1 MDLPKLEPQETSPSA
16 IVARARRLSRYAD
29 ALLRAQ
35 PGLEEEL
42 RQQLGSPFPPPAMAA
57 YLDRQDIASPEA
69 LGTALRRLR
78 QRVMLR
84 VVTRDLG
91 GLADLAEVMRTVSA
105 LADLT
110 VRRACDA
117 HHAWLA
123 ERHGEPVGR
132 DSGAPQRLI
141 VVGMGKLG
149 GYELNVSSDIDLV
162 FVYPEDGDT
171 GGARPV
177 SNHEFFTRLGQRVI
191 GALHE
196 PTPEGIVFR
205 VDMRLRPF
213 GDSGPLVSS
222 FASLEN
228 YFITQGRE
236 WERYAWI
243 KGRPLCGERADELE
257 RLTRPFVFRKY
268 LDFGAYGSMREL
280 HAQIRTEVRR
290 RELSDNIKLGPGGIR
305 EIEFIAQV
313 FQLIRGGNVPQLRDR
328 STVTILERLGSL
340 GHLPADTVAELQR
353 AYAFL
358 RNLEHRLQYLDDRQT
373 QMLPQADDER
383 ALIAEAMG
391 YAGWNALSG
400 ALESERRQVTHHF
413 ESVFTGPQTP
423 SGDGGLEMLWREEP
437 DLDLACERLGDLGYS
452 RPKAICER
460 IKAFRTGPRY
470 RGLPRPSQKALDA
483 LVPATVA
490 AAARQSD
497 PDATL
502 DALLTL
508 LETISRRAAYLA
520 LLQEYPQALDR
531 VAKLASASRWACDYL
546 TRHPLVLD
554 ELLDTRELHSAPDW
568 EAAAGELRHLLAD
581 AEGDTERQ
589 MDVLRHF
596 QHAKL
601 FQLLAKDLEG
611 LLPLETLSDHLT
623 ALADLILEQ
632 VVAACWRDLRTRH
645 RETPKFAII
654 GYGKLG
660 GKELGYAS
668 DLDIIFLYDDD
679 DPRAPEAYAK
689 LAQRINTW
697 LTSYTAA
704 GLLYDTDLRLRP
716 DGAGGLL
723 VSPVAAFRE
732 YQRTKAWVWEHQ
744 AITRGR
750 FAAGDRDVGA
760 AFEEIRREV
769 LCLPR
774 DLETLKHEVVQMRQ
788 KMLDAH
794 PNKSELFDI
803 KHDRGGIIDVEFV
816 VQYLV
821 LGHAHRH
828 PGLTGN
834 IGNLAL
840 LKLAATLG
848 LVPEDLAERARAAYR
863 EFRRLQHRLRLSGA
877 QYARVPPESVEAHAA
892 AVRELWTTV
901 LGGA

>member
-1 MDLPKLEPQETSPSA
+1 MDLPRVEPADPSPAA

-29 ALLRAQ
+29 ALLQSR
-35 PGLEEEL
+35 PELEEEL
-42 RQQLGSPFPPPAMAA
+42 RAALAQPFAPEAMAA
-57 YLDRQDIASPEA
+57 YLDAADTASPEA
-69 LGTALRRLR
+69 LAAALRRLR

-84 VVTRDLG
+84 VIARDLA
-91 GLADLAEVMRTVSA
+91 GLADLTEVMRTVSA

-110 VRRACDA
+110 VARARDA

-123 ERHGEPVGR
+123 ERHGEPMGS
-132 DSGAPQRLI
+132 DSGLPQRLL

-149 GYELNVSSDIDLV
+149 GRELNVSSDVDLV
-162 FVYPEDGDT
+162 FVYPEDGESA
-171 GGARPV
+171 GPRSV
-177 SNHEFFTRLGQRVI
+177 SNHEFFTKLGQRLI

-196 PTPEGIVFR
+196 STPEGFVFR

-213 GDSGPLVSS
+213 GDSGPLVAS

-243 KGRPLCGERADELE
+243 KGRPLTPERADELE
-257 RLTRPFVFRKY
+257 KLTRPFVFRKY
-268 LDFGAYGSMREL
+268 LDFGAYASMRDL
-280 HAQIRTEVRR
+280 HAQIRAEVRR

-305 EIEFIAQV
+305 EVEFIAQV
-313 FQLIRGGNVPQLRDR
+313 FQLIRGGNVPQLRSR
-328 STVTILERLGSL
+328 STVAVLDRLGAL
-340 GHLPADTVAELQR
+340 GQLPADTVAQLQR

-373 QMLPQADDER
+373 QTLPAAAEDR

-391 YAGWNALSG
+391 CAGWSALG
-400 ALESERRQVTHHF
+400 EALDHERRLVTRHF
-413 ESVFTGPQTP
+413 EAVFAGPQTAVAD
-423 SGDGGLEMLWREEP
+423 DGLDRLWREEP
-437 DLDLACERLGDLGYS
+437 DLERSCEQLGALGYA
-452 RPKAICER
+452 RPEAICER
-460 IKAFRTGPRY
+460 LKAFRSGPRY
-470 RGLPRPSQKALDA
+470 RGLPRASQKALDA
-483 LVPATVA
+483 LVPATVM
-490 AAARQSD
+490 AAARHAD

-520 LLQEYPQALDR
+520 LLQEYPQALER
-531 VAKLASASRWACDYL
+531 VAKLASASRWAVDYL

-554 ELLDTRELHSAPDW
+554 ELLDPRELSREPDW
-568 EAAAGELRHLLAD
+568 QAAAAELLSLLAD
-581 AEGDTERQ
+581 TEGDTERQ

-596 QHAKL
+596 QHARL

-632 VVAACWRDLRTRH
+632 VVAQCWRGLRARH
-645 RETPKFAII
+645 RDEPRFAIV

-668 DLDIIFLYDDD
+668 DLDLIFLYDDD
-679 DPRAPEAYAK
+679 DPRAPEVYAK
-689 LAQRINTW
+689 LAQRINSW
-697 LTSYTAA
+697 LVSYTPA
-704 GLLYDTDLRLRP
+704 GVLYDTDLRLRP

-723 VSPVAAFRE
+723 VSSVAAFRD
-732 YQRTKAWVWEHQ
+732 YQRAKAWVWEHQ

-760 AFEEIRREV
+760 AFEAIRKEI

-774 DLETLKHEVVQMRQ
+774 DLETLRREVVQMRQ

-794 PNKSELFDI
+794 PNKSELLDL
-803 KHDRGGIIDVEFV
+803 KHDRGGIIDVEFA

-828 PGLTGN
+828 AELAGN

-848 LVPEDLAERARAAYR
+848 LLPAELAERARTAYR
-863 EFRRLQHRLRLSGA
+863 EFRRLQHRLRLTGA
-877 QYARVPPESVEAHAA
+877 QYARVPPEEVAPHAA
-892 AVRELWTTV
+892 AVRELWATV
-901 LGGA
+901 LGSS

>member
-1 MDLPKLEPQETSPSA
+1 MDLPRRKPLDSSPAAA
-16 IVARARRLSRYAD
+16 IARARRLSRFAD
-29 ALLRAQ
+29 ALLAAR
-35 PGLEEEL
+35 PELEDEL
-42 RQQLGSPFPPPAMAA
+42 RRDAEAPFTPQAMAA
-57 YLDRQDIASPEA
+57 WLDDQDLSSPDA
-69 LGTALRRLR
+69 LAAALRRLR

-84 VVTRDLG
+84 VVVRDLA
-91 GLADLAEVMRTVSA
+91 GLADLAEVMRSVSA
-105 LADLT
+105 LADLG
-110 VRRACDA
+110 VQRARDL
-117 HHAWLA
+117 HHGWLV
-123 ERHGEPVGR
+123 ERHGEPVGEE
-132 DSGAPQRLI
+132 SGTPQRLI

-149 GYELNVSSDIDLV
+149 GYELNVSSDVDLV
-162 FVYPEDGDT
+162 FVYPEEGET
-171 GGARPV
+171 GGARPL
-177 SNHEFFTRLGQRVI
+177 SNHEFFVRLGQRVI

-196 PTPEGIVFR
+196 HTPEGFVFR

-213 GDSGPLVSS
+213 GDSGPLASS

-243 KGRPLCGERADELE
+243 KARALTGERADDLD

-268 LDFGAYGSMREL
+268 LDFGAYASMRDL
-280 HAQIRTEVRR
+280 HAQIRAEVRR

-305 EIEFIAQV
+305 EVEFIAQV
-313 FQLIRGGNVPQLRDR
+313 FQLIRGGNVPQLRSR
-328 STVTILERLGSL
+328 STVTVLDRLARL
-340 GHLPADTVAELQR
+340 GHLPPETTAELQD

-373 QMLPQADDER
+373 QMLPPGDADR

-391 YAGWNALSG
+391 YAGWPALAD
-400 ALESERRQVTHHF
+400 ALEAVRRKVTHHF
-413 ESVFTGPQTP
+413 EAVFAGPQP
-423 SGDGGLEMLWREEP
+423 AADDGTLAMLWREEP
-437 DLDLACERLGDLGYS
+437 DLERSCGRLGELGYA
-452 RPKAICER
+452 RPMPICER
-460 IKAFRTGPRY
+460 IKAFRSGSRY
-470 RGLPRPSQKALDA
+470 RGLPRPSQKSLDA
-483 LVPATVA
+483 LVPATIA
-490 AAARQSD
+490 AAARQPD

-508 LETISRRAAYLA
+508 LETVSRRAAYLA
-520 LLQEYPQALDR
+520 LLQEYPQALER

-554 ELLDTRELHSAPDW
+554 ELLDTRELYSAPDW
-568 EAAAGELRHLLAD
+568 SAAADELASLLAD
-581 AEGDTERQ
+581 AEDDTERQ

-596 QHAKL
+596 QHARL

-632 VVAACWRDLRTRH
+632 VVAACWRGLRVRH
-645 RETPKFAII
+645 RDAPRFAVI

-679 DPRAPEAYAK
+679 DPQAQEVYAK

-697 LTSYTAA
+697 LTSYTSA
-704 GLLYDTDLRLRP
+704 GVLYDTDLRLRP

-723 VSPVAAFRE
+723 VSAVAAFRE

-750 FAAGDRDVGA
+750 YVAGDRDVGA
-760 AFEEIRREV
+760 AFETIRNEI
-769 LCLPR
+769 LCMPR
-774 DLETLKHEVVQMRQ
+774 DLDALRREVVQMRQ

-794 PNKSELFDI
+794 PNKSDLFDL

-828 PGLTGN
+828 PGLTAN
-834 IGNLAL
+834 LGNLAL
-840 LKLAATLG
+840 VRLAASLG
-848 LVPEDLAERARAAYR
+848 LVPGELAERVRDAYR

-877 QYARVPPESVEAHAA
+877 QYARVPAEGVEAHAA
-892 AVRELWTTV
+892 AVRELWDAV
-901 LGGA
+901 LGD

>member
-1 MDLPKLEPQETSPSA
+1 MDLTKSA
-16 IVARARRLSRYAD
+16 DQDLTPLAMVARARRLSRYVA
-29 ALLRAQ
+29 ALLQAQ
-35 PGLEEEL
+35 PVLEEEL
-42 RQQLGSPFPPPAMAA
+42 RESVSFPFAPEAMSA
-57 YLDRQDIASPEA
+57 YLDAQDAASPEA
-69 LGTALRRLR
+69 LAVALRRLR

-84 VVTRDLG
+84 IVARDLG
-91 GLADLAEVMRTVSA
+91 GRADLAEVMRTVSA

-110 VRRACDA
+110 VRRARDA

-123 ERHGEPVGR
+123 ERYGEPMG
-132 DSGAPQRLI
+132 SETGTPQHLM

-162 FVYPEDGDT
+162 FVYPEDGET
-171 GGARPV
+171 GGARPT
-177 SNHEFFTRLGQRVI
+177 SNHEFFTRLGQRLI
-191 GALHE
+191 GALNE
-196 PTPEGIVFR
+196 VTPDGFVFR

-213 GDSGPLVSS
+213 GESGPLVSS

-243 KGRPLCGERADELE
+243 KGRPLCAERADELHK
-257 RLTRPFVFRKY
+257 LTRPFIFRKY
-268 LDFGAYGSMREL
+268 LDFGAFASMRVL
-280 HAQIRTEVRR
+280 HGQIRAEVRR
-290 RELSDNIKLGPGGIR
+290 RELSANVKLGPGGIR

-313 FQLIRGGNVPQLRDR
+313 FQLIRGGNVPQLRER
-328 STVTILERLGSL
+328 STVAILDCLGNL
-340 GHLPADTVAELQR
+340 GYLPPDTVGELQQ

-373 QMLPQADDER
+373 QMLPEADGDR
-383 ALIAEAMG
+383 ALIAQAMG
-391 YAGWNALSG
+391 YADWSQLAD
-400 ALESERRQVTHHF
+400 ALESERQQVTRHF
-413 ESVFTGPQTP
+413 EAVFTGPQPAT
-423 SGDGGLEMLWREEP
+423 GDDGLEMVWREDP
-437 DLDLACERLGDLGYS
+437 DLEVACERLGALGYAK
-452 RPKAICER
+452 PEAMCER
-460 IKAFRTGPRY
+460 IKGFRTGSRY
-470 RGLPRPSQKALDA
+470 RGLPRLSQKALDA

-490 AAARQSD
+490 AAARQTD

-502 DALLTL
+502 EALLTL
-508 LETISRRAAYLA
+508 LETVSRRSAYLA

-531 VAKLASASRWACDYL
+531 VAKLASTSRWASDYL

-554 ELLDTRELHSAPDW
+554 EMLDPRELHSPPDW
-568 EAAAGELRHLLAD
+568 PAAREELRHLLAD

-611 LLPLETLSDHLT
+611 LLPLETLSDHLS

-632 VVAACWRDLRTRH
+632 VVAACWYDLRARH
-645 RETPKFAII
+645 RDAPKFAIV

-679 DPRAPEAYAK
+679 DARAPEAYAK
-689 LAQRINTW
+689 LAQRINAW

-723 VSPVAAFRE
+723 VSSVAAFRE
-732 YQRTKAWVWEHQ
+732 YQRSKAWVWEHQ

-750 FAAGDRDVGA
+750 YVAGDRDVGA
-760 AFEEIRREV
+760 AFEDIRKQV

-774 DLETLKHEVVQMRQ
+774 DLEALRREVTEMRQ
-788 KMLDAH
+788 KMLDGH
-794 PNKSELFDI
+794 PNESALFDI
-803 KHDRGGIIDVEFV
+803 KHDRGGIIDVEFA

-821 LGHAHRH
+821 LGHARH
-828 PGLTGN
+828 HPELTAN

-840 LKLAATLG
+840 LRLAASLG
-848 LVPEDLAERARAAYR
+848 LVSEDLAERVRVAYR

-877 QYARVPPESVEAHAA
+877 PYARVPPDEVAAHAA
-892 AVRELWTTV
+892 AVRELWRAMF
-901 LGGA
+901 GGD